1 MRGRRPDG
9 RLIAVAAVAAIAT
22 MTAAT
27 RKAAAQ
33 ADCSTVGPNVL
44 YISGTTDVKPL
55 LSRIAPKLATAMGD
69 DRITIVYQGVGS
81 CTALDTVLNPTTT
94 LQGMASY
101 WAGPLAPNG
110 TGVESMCTLPAGTK
124 AHLALSD
131 VTIETCTGAPKPD
144 FVGEFSSVVQ
154 TFGFVVPPASSQ
166 QAITAEEAY
175 LLFKYGAE
183 AGKQAPPWT
192 DPAFI
197 VIRTPAASTQLLI
210 GLASGVK
217 GTMWSP
223 NLTNINM
230 GSSAVVMKVAAE
242 NMTGNA
248 DKTIGILSTQ
258 RYDEN
263 RNTLK
268 MLAFQSFKQGCLG
281 AVLPDSTPTAL
292 DKRNVRDGHYGIWGY
307 LWAVAPLTAGVPT
320 GAAKRF
326 IDFLSGTTAIN
337 GADPIADPAKAGAVP
352 ACAMKVKRAY
362 DGAPM
367 ERYTPAEPCGCAFE
381 KAATGTTTCE
391 ACPAGTCA
399 NGGTCRFGY
408 CEK

>member
-1 MRGRRPDG
+1 MHGRRSVG
-9 RLIAVAAVAAIAT
+9 RLIAIAGVAMAIAG
-22 MTAAT
+22 TARRAW
-27 RKAAAQ
+27 AQ
-33 ADCSTVGPNVL
+33 QDCSTVGGNIL
-44 YISGTTDVKPL
+44 YVSGTTDVKPF
-55 LSRIAPKLATAMGD
+55 LSRIAPKLATATGGD
-69 DRITIVYQGVGS
+69 QITIVYQGVGS
-81 CTALDTVLNPTTT
+81 CTALDTVINPTPPV

-101 WAGPLAPNG
+101 WAGPLNANG
-110 TGVESMCTLPAGTK
+110 TGVESMCTIPAGTK
-124 AHLALSD
+124 AQLALSD
-131 VTIETCTGAPKPD
+131 VTIDTCTGAPKPD
-144 FVGEFSSVVQ
+144 TVGQFSSVVQ

-166 QAITAEEAY
+166 TAITAEEAY
-175 LLFKYGAE
+175 ALFKFGAE
-183 AGKQAPPWT
+183 AGKQAPPWI
-192 DPAFI
+192 DPGFI

-268 MLAFQSFKQGCLG
+268 MLAFQAFKQGCLG

-307 LWAVAPLTAGVPT
+307 LWAVAPVTGGVAT

-326 IDFLSGTTAIN
+326 IDFLQGTAVVN
-337 GADPIADPAKAGAVP
+337 GADPIGDAAKAGAVP

-367 ERYTPAEPCGCAFE
+367 ERSTPAEPCGCAFE

>member
-1 MRGRRPDG
+1 
-9 RLIAVAAVAAIAT
+9 VAALCALAIVGLA
-22 MTAAT
+22 
-27 RKAAAQ
+27 REAAAQ
-33 ADCSTVGPNVL
+33 VDCSTVGPNIL
-44 YISGTTDVKPL
+44 YVSGTTDVKPL
-55 LSRIAPKLATAMGD
+55 LSRIAPRLATATGND
-69 DRITIVYQGVGS
+69 QITIVYQGVGS
-81 CTALDTVLNPTTT
+81 CTAIDAITNSATT

-101 WAGPLAPNG
+101 WAGALNPNG
-110 TGVESMCTLPAGTK
+110 TGVESMCMIPSGTK
-124 AHLALSD
+124 AQLALSD
-131 VTIETCTGAPKPD
+131 VTINTCTGAAVPSG
-144 FVGEFSSVVQ
+144 VGEFSSVVQ

-175 LLFKYGAE
+175 LIFKYGGE
-183 AGKQAPPWT
+183 AGKQAPPWI
-192 DPAFI
+192 DPNFI

-223 NLTNINM
+223 NLTNVNS

-248 DKTIGILSTQ
+248 DKTLGILSTQ

-263 RNTLK
+263 RATLK

-281 AVLPDSTPTAL
+281 AVLPDSTPTSL

-307 LWAVAPLTAGVPT
+307 LWAVAPLTSGMPT
-320 GAAKRF
+320 GAAKRL
-326 IDFLSGTTAIN
+326 IDFLAGTTAVN
-337 GADPIADPAKAGAVP
+337 GADPIAEAAKAGAVP

-367 ERYTPAEPCGCAFE
+367 ERNTPAEPCGCAFE
-381 KAATGTTTCE
+381 KAATGATSCE
-391 ACPAGTCA
+391 ACPSGTCA
-399 NGGTCRFGY
+399 NGGTCHFGY